1 MKTRVS
7 PKYLV
12 NDCRLSSPKDES
24 WSLISKVTGLG
35 PATLLNKRLQNRRFP
50 VNFAKFLRWSFL
62 QNTSRLVLF
71 SFYAQILVMIIS
83 SSGFYFPLSTL
94 YSLHKKRTFA
104 LRTSPANV
112 TKSAGITF
120 TEETFHG
127 KFDFFVQWFQHI
139 YIKFFKVSFRQKTTW
154 FFAVSNPQTEFCK
167 EIIFKQIS
175 ATPLFQH

>member
-1 MKTRVS
+1 MPSPPAKMKNENFVNTSKNLSKKQKLSLFCSVLFHMKTRVS

-83 SSGFYFPLSTL
+83 SSGFFLYLRFIHYTKKELS
-94 YSLHKKRTFA
+94 H
-104 LRTSPANV
+104 
-112 TKSAGITF
+112 
-120 TEETFHG
+120 
-127 KFDFFVQWFQHI
+127 
-139 YIKFFKVSFRQKTTW
+139 
-154 FFAVSNPQTEFCK
+154 
-167 EIIFKQIS
+167 
-175 ATPLFQH
+175 